1 MSSKKDTSD
10 KSFRQQIVEAVK
22 NAKYA
27 YAVAHLIENDDISC
41 LFDVEVHE
49 NLQLDQSLLDKYL
62 KHIKKK

>member
-1 MSSKKDTSD
+1 MSSKKETSD

-27 YAVAHLIENDDISC
+27 YAVAQLIKNDDISY

-62 KHIKKK
+62 KHNKK